1 MSDDP
6 GATKDR
12 LRLAA
17 IATVRELGIA
27 GVSARTVAA
36 AADVRPS
43 VIYYHFDSL
52 HDLLGEASRHATAAR
67 VARYRD
73 RFAAVGTVTELVALA
88 REVHEEERRL
98 GNVTV
103 LAQMLAGARVDP
115 ALAPATSAAVQLWVD
130 EVTTTLHRLLDGTV
144 LAPVV
149 DVPALAR
156 ATAAAFV
163 GLELIDGLE
172 PEGELPTLDAL
183 EQLAGLVQVVLDLG
197 PLAGTALRARM
208 RRAGGTR

>member
-1 MSDDP
+1 VS
-6 GATKDR
+6 ATSEGTRRR
-12 LRLAA
+12 LREAA
-17 IATVRELGIA
+17 LVTVRQRGIA

-36 AADVRPS
+36 AAGVRPS

-52 HDLLGEASRHATAAR
+52 HALLAEASTQATAAR
-67 VARYRD
+67 VATYRA
-73 RFAAVGTVTELVALA
+73 RFAAVGTVPELVVLA

-103 LAQMLAGARVDP
+103 LAQMLAGARADP
-115 ALAPATSAAVQLWVD
+115 DLAPATTAAVQLWVD
-130 EVTTTLHRLLDGTV
+130 EVTVTLHRLLDGTV

-156 ATAAAFV
+156 ATSAAFV
-163 GLELIDGLE
+163 GLELLDGLE
-172 PEGELPTLDAL
+172 RDDELPTLDAL

-197 PLAGTALRARM
+197 PLASSALRARM
-208 RRAGGTR
+208 RRVGTR